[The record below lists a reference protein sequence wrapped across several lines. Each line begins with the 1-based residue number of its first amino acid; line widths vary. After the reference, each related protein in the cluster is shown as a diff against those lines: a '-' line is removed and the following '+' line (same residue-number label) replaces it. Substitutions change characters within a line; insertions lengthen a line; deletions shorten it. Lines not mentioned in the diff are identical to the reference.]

1 MYSAAMLHEFDTDTA
16 VVQTAPGLYRGRFTD
31 RWNIGTVPNGGYVL
45 AFGMAALKQE
55 LTPPDP
61 VSVTAHY
68 LGPATAGDAEVE
80 VQTLKVGR
88 QFSTA
93 TASMRQNGREIVRVL
108 ATYGDLEQSTGP
120 THIAAEPPVVP
131 PTDQVPQERIAPFP
145 AEFRHRFE
153 QCFVEND
160 PAAPRA
166 ETRGWIRFAD
176 RRPMDVHCLGL
187 IADAFPPA
195 VFNVTERGWVPTL
208 ELTLHVRA
216 RPRSD
221 TLRCVFRTHFLFGGL
236 LEEDGEMWDETGTL
250 VAQSRQLA
258 AAPRT
263 R

>member
-1 MYSAAMLHEFDTDTA
+1 MSHEFDTDTA
-16 VVQTAPGLYRGRFTD
+16 VVEAAPGLYRGRLTD
-31 RWNIGTVPNGGYVL
+31 RWNIGMVPNGGYVL
-45 AFGMAALKQE
+45 AFGMAALKQA
-55 LTPPDP
+55 LPPPDP
-61 VSVTAHY
+61 ITITAHY
-68 LGPATAGDAEVE
+68 LGPAAAGEAEVE

-88 QFSTA
+88 QFCTA
-93 TASMRQNGREIVRVL
+93 TASTRQNGREIVRML
-108 ATYGDLEQSTGP
+108 ATYGDLSQSAGP
-120 THIAAEPPVVP
+120 TYISSRPPAVP
-131 PTDQVPQERIAPFP
+131 PLDQVPQERIAPFP

-153 QCFVEND
+153 QCFAETD

-216 RPRSD
+216 RPRSN
-221 TLRCVFRTHFLFGGL
+221 TLLCVFRTQFLFGGL
-236 LEEDGEMWDETGTL
+236 LEEDGEIWDETGTL

-258 AAPRT
+258 SGPRAQ
-263 R
+263 

>member
-1 MYSAAMLHEFDTDTA
+1 MPYELDIDTT
-16 VVQTAPGLYRGRFTD
+16 VVETLPGLYRGKVTD
-31 RWNIGTVPNGGYVL
+31 RWDIGTVPNGGYVL
-45 AFGMAALKQE
+45 AFGMAALKQA
-55 LTPPDP
+55 LPRPDP
-61 VSVTAHY
+61 ITVTAHY
-68 LGPATAGDAEVE
+68 LGPAAAGDAEVE

-88 QFSTA
+88 QLCTA

-108 ATYGDLEQSTGP
+108 ATYGDLTQNSGP
-120 THIAAEPPVVP
+120 TYIDAQPPEVP
-131 PTDQVPQERIAPFP
+131 PRDRVPQERIAPFP
-145 AEFRHRFE
+145 ATFRDRFE
-153 QCFVEND
+153 QCFAEVD

-176 RRPMDVHCLGL
+176 KRPMDVHCLGL

-221 TLRCVFRTHFLFGGL
+221 TLLCIFRTHFLFGGL
-236 LEEDGEMWDETGTL
+236 LEEDGEIWDETGTL

-258 AAPRT
+258 TAPRM